1 MTVEFVRQQ
10 VVIDGRPTLVIAG
23 EVHYFRLERSEWR
36 RRLEQLAAAGANAV
50 ATYIPWLVHELPD
63 GTIDVEGTSAEWRD
77 VGAFLDTAREV
88 GLYAIPRPGPFI
100 MAELKN
106 EGIPYRLYG
115 IEGTRA
121 RSWGGAENPTR
132 TLDYSS
138 PEFLAEVEGWFAAIV
153 PVLSARHIDRGG
165 NVIAV
170 QLDNEI
176 GMLSW
181 VSNSPD
187 LSPAVAREFAAWLA
201 SQYGTAELAE
211 RYPLLPLDPAA
222 AAAHLQRGGGG
233 AGGASDPASEHRLAL
248 DLARFSRHRFRAYS
262 RVLVGLAEKHG
273 CTGLPFLINI
283 HGTSAGRGRTYPI
296 GISQLLGT
304 WAGEES
310 ILAGSDMYLGELTTG
325 NLPDFVTGNL
335 FAHATQPANQPLAA
349 LEFETGSSDY
359 GEDLAN
365 QTSPNATDLKTR
377 LAVALGN
384 RMLNYYLFAGGRN
397 KPLEAPVGDGNNRV
411 AFTGERHG
419 FAAPLTPEGETTP
432 HYFAI
437 QDAARTLR
445 AYERWICTSR
455 PRRTGL
461 SLGFIPDQY
470 LTEYLVPGDDYGK
483 KIREDHERYRGMGP
497 RDILARAMSL
507 SSLDFNAVNLS
518 SLSELGAA
526 NPAGEIPESTTTLMV
541 ASGHYMAADVQ
552 SRLGEFVLS
561 GGKLLVAG
569 VLPTHDLDGA
579 PCTALSDALGIG
591 ISGEVGAHRIDGFGM
606 TTDYYPSV
614 KIVDGTGL
622 PSRAE
627 VRVGSAQLYDA
638 EGSTTL
644 LREVQTGE
652 PCAVEVAVGRGRAIV
667 WGADYPCDLEVHRE
681 LFRRLDATARVHFS
695 ESAPGLIAY
704 TQVSDAD
711 QSELL
716 NIFNLASYPVTTTVA
731 VDEQPAFGGAKI
743 RLPARSGLLLGR
755 NLDLGNGRRLLWS
768 SAELVGTSAAELTFR
783 LHDGDNLACL
793 EQDGVRSIVELDAQA
808 GSRPLEDRS
817 RFATIQLPV
826 QERKH

>member
-10 VVIDGRPTLVIAG
+10 VVIDGKPTLVIAG

-36 RRLEQLAAAGANAV
+36 GRLEQLAAAGANAV

-63 GTIDVEGTSAEWRD
+63 GSIDVAGTSADWRD
-77 VGAFLDTAREV
+77 VGAFLDTAREL
-88 GLYAIPRPGPFI
+88 GLYAIARPGPFI

-121 RSWGGAENPTR
+121 PSWGGSENPTR

-153 PVLSARHIDRGG
+153 PVLSSRHIDRGG

-187 LSPAVAREFAAWLA
+187 LSPAVAREFAAWLETL
-201 SQYGTAELAE
+201 YGPTELTE
-211 RYPLLPLDPAA
+211 RYPLLPADPEAA
-222 AAAHLQRGGGG
+222 AVYLQSGGGS
-233 AGGASDPASEHRLAL
+233 ASGTLDTSLEHRLAL
-248 DLARFSRHRFRAYS
+248 DLARFSRHRFRAYA
-262 RVLVGLAEKHG
+262 RILASLTKKYG

-397 KPLEAPVGDGNNRV
+397 KPLDAPVGDGNNRV

-419 FAAPLTPEGETTP
+419 FAAPLTPEGLPTP

-437 QDAARTLR
+437 QEAARTLR
-445 AYERWICTSR
+445 AYERWICTSG

-470 LTEYLVPGDDYGK
+470 LTEYRVPGDNYGK
-483 KIREDHERYRGMGP
+483 KIRDDHEQYRGMGP
-497 RDILARAMSL
+497 RDILARAMTL

-518 SLSELGAA
+518 SLSELGPA
-526 NPAGEIPESTTTLMV
+526 NATGEIPESTTTLMV
-541 ASGHYMAADVQ
+541 ASGHYMASDVQ
-552 SRLGEFVLS
+552 SRLGAFVLN
-561 GGKLLVAG
+561 GGNLLVAG
-569 VLPTHDLDGA
+569 VLPTHDLDGI
-579 PCTALSDALGIG
+579 PCSALADALGIG
-591 ISGEVGAHRIDGFGM
+591 ITGEVGRHRIDSLGM
-606 TTDYYPSV
+606 TTAYYPSV

-638 EGSTTL
+638 EGATIL
-644 LREVQTGE
+644 LREVQTGQ
-652 PCAVEVAVGRGRAIV
+652 PCAVEVAVGRGQAIV

-681 LFRRLDATARVHFS
+681 LFRRLDATASVQFS
-695 ESAPGLIAY
+695 QPAPGLVAY
-704 TQVSDAD
+704 TQVSDID
-711 QSELL
+711 QAELL
-716 NIFNLASYPVTTTVA
+716 SVFNLASYAVTTSLI
-731 VDEQPAFGGAKI
+731 VDAEPGLARAQI

-755 NLDLGNGRRLLWS
+755 NLDLGNGHKLVWS
-768 SAELVGTSAAELTFR
+768 SAELVGTSDTALTFR
-783 LHDGDNLACL
+783 LHGGDNLACL
-793 EQDGVRSIVELDAQA
+793 ERDGIRSIVELDAQA
-808 GSRPLEDRS
+808 GQRPLEEET
-817 RFATIQLPV
+817 RFATIALSRP
-826 QERKH
+826 